1 MDGITTSHPQFS
13 VYHPQDESSKLQTVN
28 NTQKLASDLYINKI
42 LNFLARNLGDNS
54 ISTSSNIDKLM
65 PLK

>member
-13 VYHPQDESSKLQTVN
+13 VYHPKDESSKLQTVN